1 MDEQRKALPKLT
13 LRKKEIRELTDEQ
26 LRHIVGCGH
35 VSDFCSNATCTDAC
49 SDYDTRIAP

>member
-1 MDEQRKALPKLT
+1 MQERKESATKLT
-13 LRKKEIRELTDEQ
+13 LRKREIRELTDEQ

-49 SDYDTRIAP
+49 SGYDTRIPP